1 MKREH
6 TSSVKEL
13 VFKQFQGNPT
23 KPQKEGKRLEEH
35 FWKNDSH
42 SPCFKNKQGIVKM
55 DGLRP
60 I

>member
-1 MKREH
+1 MKREP
-6 TSSVKEL
+6 S
-13 VFKQFQGNPT
+13 
-23 KPQKEGKRLEEH
+23 KPQKDGKRLEEH

-42 SPCFKNKQGIVKM
+42 SPCFKNKQGVVKM